1 MDFSNKSIV
10 ITGSGAGVGKF
21 AAKEMANR
29 GGLLTISDID
39 LNRAE
44 ETANEIVRLGG
55 NAIAVETD
63 VTIYNDTK
71 ELIATATEAYG
82 QVDILV
88 NNVGTGTIQ
97 PFVETNPESWA
108 FEIDICLYSVM
119 NGCHCVLPQMI
130 ERGSGKI
137 VNICSDAGRVGEQ
150 KMAIYSAAKSG
161 VIGFTKAIA
170 KETAAYDIKI
180 NCVCFGI
187 IKTEMVNTLLN
198 AMPGQEEKMAGRY
211 PMKRLGNMK
220 EAAAAIMMM
229 SSEHTSFITG
239 QVLSANGG
247 YAMVD

>member
-10 ITGSGAGVGKF
+10 ITGSGAGVGKYT
-21 AAKEMANR
+21 AKEMASR

-39 LNRAE
+39 YQRAE
-44 ETANEIVRLGG
+44 ETKNEIVSSGG
-55 NAIAVETD
+55 KAVAFEADITR
-63 VTIYNDTK
+63 YSDTK
-71 ELIATATEAYG
+71 KLIEAATEIYG
-82 QVDILV
+82 RVDVLV

-97 PFVETNPESWA
+97 AFVETNPESWA
-108 FEIDICLYSVM
+108 FEIDICLYTVM

-130 ERGSGKI
+130 DRGSGKI

-170 KETAAYDIKI
+170 KETAAYNIQI

-187 IKTEMVNTLLN
+187 IKTEMVSTLLN
-198 AMPGQEEKMAGRY
+198 AMPGQEEKMASRY
-211 PMKRLGNMK
+211 PMKRLGNMN